1 MHFQVILILK
11 HWSILGSVKTIGYGA
26 FYNWSGLKSVAL
38 NEGLEIIGS
47 YYNDNGA
54 FENCISLENVTISK
68 WFTNINKMLGSVNNI
83 RLVRVYKTESS
94 SDLTNIKEQMTLS
107 GANVAN
113 AEFVV
118 MNNDSDVNKDG
129 VVDILDLSLV
139 ANSYN
144 FKKGNTKFKNILDI
158 NGDDLIDLYDLSRV
172 SVEF

>member
-1 MHFQVILILK
+1 
-11 HWSILGSVKTIGYGA
+11 
-26 FYNWSGLKSVAL
+26 
-38 NEGLEIIGS
+38 
-47 YYNDNGA
+47 
-54 FENCISLENVTISK
+54 
-68 WFTNINKMLGSVNNI
+68 MLGSVNNI